1 MNLSVRKVMGLMALA
16 AILAFA
22 SIAAA
27 QESSEGYSVVDST
40 GRTVEF
46 TKVPERALS
55 IGHGALKLYA
65 YIAGSD
71 RLVGIEETKKTGH
84 TVTGQSIHYEI
95 GRQV

>member
-40 GRTVEF
+40 GRTVE
-46 TKVPERALS
+46 
-55 IGHGALKLYA
+55 
-65 YIAGSD
+65 
-71 RLVGIEETKKTGH
+71 
-84 TVTGQSIHYEI
+84 
-95 GRQV
+95 